1 VAQVSC
7 SSALDCFI
15 KKYLKSYQDTLSEFP
30 RYYPLGEDS
39 ICIQG
44 TFNPD
49 IDETVFWQPM
59 KRDNLADFSNVE
71 HALNIQLH
79 TDIHAFYGQY
89 FSAPLQFTAPFGDGE
104 LLQVWN
110 QDDFENLQQNV
121 IGHLIMKQKLKQP
134 ATWFIGVL
142 GEGDEMLT
150 VNNDDGSVWVEIPGE
165 IQRTKLAGSV
175 AEFLGLISP
184 MITPPQKPIEDEVL
198 RVNHPGIWQ
207 RIKTMWDYLARKK

>member
-1 VAQVSC
+1 MSC

-30 RYYPLGEDS
+30 RYYLLGEDS

-44 TFNPD
+44 TLNSGVD
-49 IDETVFWQPM
+49 DTVFWQPM
-59 KRDNLADFSNVE
+59 KREVLADFSNVE

-79 TDIHAFYGQY
+79 PDIHAFYGQY
-89 FSAPLQFTAPFGDGE
+89 FSAPLQFTASFGDGE

-150 VNNDDGSVWVEIPGE
+150 VNNDDGSVWIEIPDEKQG
-165 IQRTKLAGSV
+165 TKLAESLS
-175 AEFLGLISP
+175 EFLQIISP
-184 MITPPQKPIEDEVL
+184 MIKPPQKPVEEHTPIVE
-198 RVNHPGIWQ
+198 HPGIWQ
-207 RIKTMWDYLARKK
+207 RINTMWDYLLRKK

>member
-1 VAQVSC
+1 MSC
-7 SSALDCFI
+7 SSALENFI
-15 KKYLKSYQDTLSEFP
+15 NNYLKSYQDTLSEFP

-44 TFNPD
+44 AFKSGSD
-49 IDETVFWQPM
+49 DTVFWQPV
-59 KRDNLADFSNVE
+59 KRDNPADFNNVE

-79 TDIHAFYGQY
+79 QDIHAFYGEY

-110 QDDFENLQQNV
+110 QEDFENLQQNV
-121 IGHLIMKQKLKQP
+121 IGHLIMKKKLKQP

-150 VNNDDGSVWVEIPGE
+150 VNNDDGSVWIEIPGE
-165 IQRTKLAGSV
+165 KQRTKLAESLT
-175 AEFLGLISP
+175 EFLQMISP
-184 MITPPQKPIEDEVL
+184 MIKPPQKPVEESAPTVE
-198 RVNHPGIWQ
+198 HPGIWQ
-207 RIKTMWDYLARKK
+207 RIKMMWDTLRGKRH